1 MKRLL
6 KVFLFVAA
14 LSALVSACDDD
25 TSTIGS
31 SLIQDQVKIVVDDSF
46 TLTGHSVASGRVQ
59 SRTILQLLGNIDAE
73 GYGSFSSD
81 VVTQFMPSQTIP
93 YTDVDLDSVRLVMRM
108 PLGGYVGDS
117 LMPMGIAVH
126 RLTRDLPAPIF
137 SDFNPAGYYEPTPYA
152 TATYTATAAGLS
164 PTEQKRKFRLIN
176 IDLPNSFGAELLA
189 KYKESPETF
198 ATPGAFSQWFKG
210 FYIRTSFGSGRVAQI
225 DSTAITLYFHR
236 TYRDEETDRDT
247 TVYNSAAYLAVT
259 PEIVTNNNMHYNVS
273 PELSAKAS
281 EQAVIAAPTGY
292 DVEIRFPAREMI
304 EKYRSEKTLLSI
316 INTVSLEIPTLDI
329 TNSYGLTPSP
339 TVLLVKTSEKND
351 FFARSKLPN
360 DTTSFYATYDS
371 FNHRYVF
378 SEMRDYILSLLDKEE
393 ITDDDMN
400 FTICPV
406 TIGFESNATSNNYYY
421 YYYYYNM
428 PMSQQLTIASV
439 TPYVNRPSMGIL
451 DLKNSKILFTYSLQ
465 TINN

>member
-1 MKRLL
+1 M
-6 KVFLFVAA
+6 
-14 LSALVSACDDD
+14 
-25 TSTIGS
+25 
-31 SLIQDQVKIVVDDSF
+31 
-46 TLTGHSVASGRVQ
+46 
-59 SRTILQLLGNIDAE
+59 
-73 GYGSFSSD
+73 
-81 VVTQFMPSQTIP
+81 
-93 YTDVDLDSVRLVMRM
+93 
-108 PLGGYVGDS
+108 
-117 LMPMGIAVH
+117 
-126 RLTRDLPAPIF
+126 
-137 SDFNPAGYYEPTPYA
+137 
-152 TATYTATAAGLS
+152 
-164 PTEQKRKFRLIN
+164 
-176 IDLPNSFGAELLA
+176 
-189 KYKESPETF
+189 
-198 ATPGAFSQWFKG
+198 
-210 FYIRTSFGSGRVAQI
+210 AQI

-316 INTVSLEIPTLDI
+316 INTVSLEIPTIDI
-329 TNSYGLTPSP
+329 TNSYGLTPPP

-360 DTTSFYATYDS
+360 DLFPSFYATYDS

-451 DLKNSKILFTYSLQ
+451 DLKNSKILFYL
-465 TINN
+465 

>member
-1 MKRLL
+1 MKRLI
-6 KVFLFVAA
+6 KVFLLVAA
-14 LSALVSACDDD
+14 LSVIVSACDDD

-46 TLTGHSVASGRVQ
+46 TLTGHSVVSGSVQ

-137 SDFNPAGYYEPTPYA
+137 SDFNPDGYYDPTPYA
-152 TATYTATAAGLS
+152 TASYTATAVGLS

-176 IDLPNSFGAELLA
+176 IDLPNSFGTELLA

-198 ATPGAFSQWFKG
+198 ATPDEFSKWFKG

-259 PEIVTNNNMHYNVS
+259 PEIVTNNNMRYNVS
-273 PELSAKAS
+273 PELSAQAAD
-281 EQAVIAAPTGY
+281 QAVIAAPTGY
-292 DVEIRFPAREMI
+292 DVEVRFPAREMI

-329 TNSYGLTPSP
+329 TNSYGLTPPP
-339 TVLLVKTSEKND
+339 TVLLVKTSEKDD

-360 DTTSFYATYDS
+360 DTTSFYATYDA

-393 ITDDDMN
+393 ITEDDMS

-428 PMSQQLTIASV
+428 SMSQQLTVATV

>member
-1 MKRLL
+1 MKRLI
-6 KVFLFVAA
+6 KVFLLVVA
-14 LSALVSACDDD
+14 LSVIVSACDDD

-46 TLTGHSVASGRVQ
+46 TLTGHSVVSGSVQ

-81 VVTQFMPSQTIP
+81 VVTQFMPSQNIP

-137 SDFNPAGYYEPTPYA
+137 SDFNPDGYYDPTPYA
-152 TATYTATAAGLS
+152 TASYTATAVGLS

-176 IDLPNSFGAELLA
+176 IDLPNSFGTELLA

-198 ATPGAFSQWFKG
+198 ATPDEFSKWFKG

-259 PEIVTNNNMHYNVS
+259 PEIVTNNNMRYNVS
-273 PELSAKAS
+273 PELSAQAAD
-281 EQAVIAAPTGY
+281 QAVIAAPTGY
-292 DVEIRFPAREMI
+292 DVEVRFPAREMI

-329 TNSYGLTPSP
+329 TNSYGLTPPP
-339 TVLLVKTSEKND
+339 TVLLVKTSEKDD

-360 DTTSFYATYDS
+360 DTTSFYATYDA

-393 ITDDDMN
+393 ITEDDMS

-428 PMSQQLTIASV
+428 SMSQQLTVATV

>member
-1 MKRLL
+1 MKRLI
-6 KVFLFVAA
+6 KVFLLMAA
-14 LSALVSACDDD
+14 LSVIVSACDDD

-46 TLTGHSVASGRVQ
+46 TLTGHSVASGSVQ

-81 VVTQFMPSQTIP
+81 VVTQFMPSQNIP

-137 SDFNPAGYYEPTPYA
+137 SDFTPDGYYDPTPYA
-152 TATYTATAAGLS
+152 TASYTATAVGLS

-176 IDLPNSFGAELLA
+176 IDLPNSFGTELLA

-198 ATPGAFSQWFKG
+198 ATPDEFSKWFKG

-259 PEIVTNNNMHYNVS
+259 PEIVTNNNMRYNVS
-273 PELSAKAS
+273 PELSAQAAD
-281 EQAVIAAPTGY
+281 QAVIAAPTGY
-292 DVEIRFPAREMI
+292 DVEVRFPAREMI

-329 TNSYGLTPSP
+329 TNSYGLTPPP
-339 TVLLVKTSEKND
+339 TVLLVKTSEKDD

-360 DTTSFYATYDS
+360 DTTSFYATYDA

-393 ITDDDMN
+393 ITEDDMS

-428 PMSQQLTIASV
+428 SMSQQLTVATV